1 MDEFEDANLIPQNI
15 PTNEVYMFSV
25 GVVTFVTE
33 NICDIHPSITSYR
46 KNIELIE
53 LAHRALIRMPN

>member
-1 MDEFEDANLIPQNI
+1 MTAERSGNHKDFLRGMMDEFEDANLIPQNI

-33 NICDIHPSITSYR
+33 NICDIHPSITSY
-46 KNIELIE
+46 
-53 LAHRALIRMPN
+53 